1 MEYPVRILMKEFVTH
16 NVRRFVVEK
25 PHRFKFIPGQ
35 ATDCTIDLPGWRDK
49 TNPFTFTSLNRDKVL
64 EFTIKGY
71 PQREGVT
78 KKLHEL
84 EPGTPLIIRKP
95 FGTINYHG
103 KGVFLAGGA
112 GITPFLA
119 IFRQLQLD
127 GDLTG
132 NMLFFSNKTAG
143 DVIVEKELRDMFGS
157 DLVLTLTDETK
168 SGYAHGEIDRT
179 FIAERIKDFS
189 SYFYLCGPKAFVR
202 SMKESLE
209 DLGADPKKIIIEAG
223 FLED

>member
-1 MEYPVRILMKEFVTH
+1 MKEFVTH

-25 PHRFKFIPGQ
+25 PPRFKFIPGQ
-35 ATDCTIDLPGWRDK
+35 ATDCTINLPGWKDK
-49 TNPFTFTSLNRDKVL
+49 VNPFTFTSLNRDKVL

-103 KGVFLAGGA
+103 PGIFLAGGA
-112 GITPFLA
+112 GITPFIA

-127 GDLTG
+127 NNLLG
-132 NMLFFSNKTAG
+132 NTLFFSNKTAR
-143 DVIVEKELRDMFGS
+143 DVILEQELRDMFGS
-157 DLVLTLTDETK
+157 ELVFTLTQEQKD
-168 SGYAHGEIDRT
+168 GYEYGEIDRT
-179 FIAERIKDFS
+179 FLKSRINDLS

-202 SMKESLE
+202 SMKETLE
-209 DLGADPKKIIIEAG
+209 ALGAHPKKIIIEAG

>member
-1 MEYPVRILMKEFVTH
+1 MKEFVTH

-25 PHRFKFIPGQ
+25 PPRFKYIPGQ
-35 ATDCTIDLPGWRDK
+35 ATDCTINLPGWKDK
-49 TNPFTFTSLNRDKVL
+49 ENPFTFTSLNRDKVL

-103 KGVFLAGGA
+103 NGVFLAGGA
-112 GITPFLA
+112 GITPFIA

-127 GDLTG
+127 GMLAG
-132 NMLFFSNKTAG
+132 NTLFFSNKTAR
-143 DVIVEKELRDMFGS
+143 DVILEQELKDMFGS
-157 DLVLTLTDETK
+157 ELVLTLTEERK
-168 SGYAHGEIDRT
+168 GGYEHGEINRA
-179 FIAERIKDFS
+179 FLEKRIKDFS

-202 SMKESLE
+202 SMKETLE
-209 DLGADPKKIIIEAG
+209 SLGADPKKIIFEAG
-223 FLED
+223 FIDD

>member
-1 MEYPVRILMKEFVTH
+1 MKEFVTH

-25 PHRFKFIPGQ
+25 PPRFRFIPGQ
-35 ATDCTIDLPGWRDK
+35 ATDCTINLPGWKDK
-49 TNPFTFTSLNRDKVL
+49 TNPFTFTSLNQDKVL

-71 PQREGVT
+71 TKREGVT

-84 EPGTPLIIRKP
+84 EPGTRLIIRKP

-127 GDLTG
+127 GDLAG
-132 NMLFFSNKTAG
+132 NTLFFSNKTSS
-143 DVIVEKELRDMFGS
+143 DVIVEHELREMFGN
-157 DLVLTLTDETK
+157 DLVLTLTEEK
-168 SGYAHGEIDRT
+168 KVGYEYGEFDGA
-179 FIAERIKDFS
+179 FLEKRISDFS
-189 SYFYLCGPKAFVR
+189 RHFYICGPKAFVR
-202 SMKESLE
+202 SIKESLE
-209 DLGADPKKIIIEAG
+209 HLGADPRKIIIEAG
-223 FLED
+223 FLDE